1 MKELLE
7 RIQTEFDEAEGN
19 IRIVDADWY
28 ADDLRIS
35 LSVLMHNEAA
45 SELWEAQCIG
55 VVEES
60 ICSVEEELLSI
71 SKNSP
76 LLIPYQEV
84 EIDLFFSG
92 NSCSPE
98 SLLGVLFSACV
109 EIMGKAEYLVRFL
122 NQKPTVNGIVKAK
135 FGTLGRFPKPLAGK
149 ITQELS
155 ALPINIKPIEVGA
168 PKHWTGSEFISYPS
182 LSVFELGN
190 SYVIAERFGAV
201 RA

>member
-45 SELWEAQCIG
+45 PELWEVQCIG

-122 NQKPTVNGIVKAK
+122 NQKPTVNGIVKTK
-135 FGTLGRFPKPLAGK
+135 FGTLGRFPKSLADK

-155 ALPINIKPIEVGA
+155 ALPINIKPIEVGP
-168 PKHWTGSEFISYPS
+168 PKHWTGSEFISYQS

-190 SYVIAERFGAV
+190 SYVIAESFAAV